1 MVKNII
7 FAAVVIGIFSLLYFL
22 STETVVPIPADD
34 SHLGIQEE
42 AACFECHGE
51 GKEYARRKDHPPKDR
66 CFKCHAHSEEQA
78 KAQE

>member
-1 MVKNII
+1 MKNII
-7 FAAVVIGIFSLLYFL
+7 FALAVIALVTFLYFL
-22 STETVVPIPADD
+22 SAKTVVPFPADD
-34 SHLGIQEE
+34 SHRGIQEE

-51 GKEYARRKDHPPKDR
+51 GKEYARKKDHPPKDR